1 MGEVH
6 AGPKL
11 VQFGAGNIGRSFIGQ
26 IFSRSGWEVVFVD
39 VDRRLVSLLNER
51 RGYTVV
57 IKREGKPD
65 EFRRVGP
72 VRAVDGGEPAAVA
85 AELADAGMAATSV
98 GKNALPKIL
107 PVIARGLAERRRLYG
122 DRPLDIIIAENDRE
136 APGLFRSVL
145 QSELGAGYPLD
156 TLVGLVETSIGKMVP
171 IMKAADTAADPLI
184 LFAEEYETLILDKQ
198 GFRGPLPSAGFRG
211 EGSAGPGGPPALSAG
226 PGEGPPV
233 IPAIHP
239 VDPIAAY
246 VDRKLFVHNLGHAA
260 AAYLSFRFRPEPGS
274 RLQQKPGSRFQ
285 EMSGA
290 SVTTIPEALVLP
302 GIEAG
307 VRRAMN
313 EAADA
318 LVLEYPRERYPGSY
332 SREDLAAHIED
343 LIFRFKNRALGDT
356 VYRVGRDLG
365 RKLAREDRLTGAM
378 LLCAKQG
385 LPFGGIAEVYR
396 AALSFAAP
404 AEDGALFP
412 PDREF
417 RRRYGLE
424 EAVSPEKALRVL
436 REVSLLDDS
445 RPAGRA
451 VMDAVLQGRF

>member
-1 MGEVH
+1 MGTVH
-6 AGPKL
+6 TTPKL

-57 IKREGKPD
+57 IKREGKPG
-65 EFRRVGP
+65 ELRRVGP
-72 VRAVDGGEPAAVA
+72 VRAVDDPAAAA

-145 QSELGAGYPLD
+145 RNELGPEYPLD

-171 IMKAADTAADPLI
+171 IMKAEDTAADPLI

-211 EGSAGPGGPPALSAG
+211 AGSAGPGSPALSAG
-226 PGEGPPV
+226 DLPL

-260 AAYLSFRFRPEPGS
+260 AAYLGFRFQ
-274 RLQQKPGSRFQ
+274 LDQGSRFQ
-285 EMSGA
+285 RESGA
-290 SVTTIPEALVLP
+290 AVQGTGGTIPEVLALP
-302 GIEAG
+302 GIEAA

-318 LVLEYPRERYPGSY
+318 LVLEYPGTRYPGSY

-343 LIFRFKNRALGDT
+343 LIFRFKNRVLGDT

-385 LPFGGIAEVYR
+385 LPFGGIAEAYR

-404 AEDGALFP
+404 AEEGALFP
-412 PDREF
+412 ADREF

-424 EAVSPEKALRVL
+424 ETVSPEKALRVL
-436 REVSLLDDS
+436 REASLLDDS
-445 RPAGRA
+445 RPADRT
-451 VMDAVLQGRF
+451 VMNTVLQGRF